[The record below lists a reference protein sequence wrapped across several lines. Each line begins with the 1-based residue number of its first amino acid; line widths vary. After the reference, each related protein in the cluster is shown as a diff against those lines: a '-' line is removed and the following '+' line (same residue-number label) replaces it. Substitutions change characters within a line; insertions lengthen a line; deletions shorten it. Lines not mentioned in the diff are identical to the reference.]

1 MTIGTNRG
9 NNTSQPGVSKAE
21 TNTNEKME
29 NIQDAGADIYANED
43 TIKDIRLD
51 ELESVIADKQQN
63 DNEGFKLEYRVWNL
77 VNNNFFVLY
86 HSPFKHMC

>member
-1 MTIGTNRG
+1 MTIGTNLG

-29 NIQDAGADIYANED
+29 NNQDAGADIYANED
-43 TIKDIRLD
+43 TIEDIRLD
-51 ELESVIADKQQN
+51 EIESVIADKQQN
-63 DNEGFKLEYRVWNL
+63 DNEGFKLEYRVWN
-77 VNNNFFVLY
+77 NCFVLY

>member
-9 NNTSQPGVSKAE
+9 NDTSQPGVSKAE

-29 NIQDAGADIYANED
+29 NNQDAGADIYANED
-43 TIKDIRLD
+43 TIEDIRLD
-51 ELESVIADKQQN
+51 EIESVIADKQQN
-63 DNEGFKLEYRVWNL
+63 DNEGFKLEYRVWN
-77 VNNNFFVLY
+77 NCFVLY

>member
-29 NIQDAGADIYANED
+29 NNQDAGADIYANED
-43 TIKDIRLD
+43 TIEDIRLD
-51 ELESVIADKQQN
+51 EIESVIANKQQN
-63 DNEGFKLEYRVWNL
+63 DNEGFKLEYRVWN
-77 VNNNFFVLY
+77 NCFVLY

>member
-29 NIQDAGADIYANED
+29 NNQDAGADSYANED
-43 TIKDIRLD
+43 TIEDIRLD
-51 ELESVIADKQQN
+51 EIESVIADKQQN
-63 DNEGFKLEYRVWNL
+63 DNEGFKLEYRVWN
-77 VNNNFFVLY
+77 NCFVLY
-86 HSPFKHMC
+86 HSPFKYMC

>member
-9 NNTSQPGVSKAE
+9 NNTSQHGVSKAE

-29 NIQDAGADIYANED
+29 NNQDAGADIYANED
-43 TIKDIRLD
+43 TIEDIRLD
-51 ELESVIADKQQN
+51 EIESVIADKQQN
-63 DNEGFKLEYRVWNL
+63 DNEGFKLEYRVWN
-77 VNNNFFVLY
+77 NCFVLY

>member
-29 NIQDAGADIYANED
+29 NNQDAGADIYANED
-43 TIKDIRLD
+43 TIEDIRLD
-51 ELESVIADKQQN
+51 EIESVIADKQQN

-77 VNNNFFVLY
+77 VKNNCFVLY
-86 HSPFKHMC
+86 HSPFKPMC

>member
-1 MTIGTNRG
+1 MAIGTNRG

-29 NIQDAGADIYANED
+29 NNQDAGADIYANED
-43 TIKDIRLD
+43 TIEDIRLD
-51 ELESVIADKQQN
+51 EIESVIADKQQN
-63 DNEGFKLEYRVWNL
+63 DNEGFKLEYRVWN
-77 VNNNFFVLY
+77 NCFVLY

>member
-29 NIQDAGADIYANED
+29 NNQDIYANED
-43 TIKDIRLD
+43 TIEDIRLD
-51 ELESVIADKQQN
+51 EIESVIADKQQN
-63 DNEGFKLEYRVWNL
+63 DNEGFKLEYRVWN
-77 VNNNFFVLY
+77 NCFVLY
-86 HSPFKHMC
+86 HSPFKYMC

>member
-29 NIQDAGADIYANED
+29 NNQDAGADIYANEN
-43 TIKDIRLD
+43 TIEDIRLD
-51 ELESVIADKQQN
+51 EIESVIADKQQN
-63 DNEGFKLEYRVWNL
+63 DNEGFKLEYRVWN
-77 VNNNFFVLY
+77 NCFVLY

>member
-29 NIQDAGADIYANED
+29 NNQDAAADIYANED
-43 TIKDIRLD
+43 TIEDIRLD
-51 ELESVIADKQQN
+51 EIESVIADKQQN
-63 DNEGFKLEYRVWNL
+63 DNEGFKLEYRVWN
-77 VNNNFFVLY
+77 NCFVLY

>member
-29 NIQDAGADIYANED
+29 NNQDAGADIYANED
-43 TIKDIRLD
+43 TIEDIRLD
-51 ELESVIADKQQN
+51 EIKSVIADKQQN
-63 DNEGFKLEYRVWNL
+63 DNEGFKLEYRVWN
-77 VNNNFFVLY
+77 NCFVLY

>member
-1 MTIGTNRG
+1 MTIRTNRG

-29 NIQDAGADIYANED
+29 NNQDAGADIYANED
-43 TIKDIRLD
+43 TIEDIRLD
-51 ELESVIADKQQN
+51 EIESVIADKQQN
-63 DNEGFKLEYRVWNL
+63 DNEGFKLEYRVWN
-77 VNNNFFVLY
+77 NCFVLY

>member
-29 NIQDAGADIYANED
+29 NNQDAGADIYANED
-43 TIKDIRLD
+43 TIEDIRLD
-51 ELESVIADKQQN
+51 EIESVIADKQKN
-63 DNEGFKLEYRVWNL
+63 DNEGFKLEYRVWN
-77 VNNNFFVLY
+77 NCFVLY